1 MKQSVAVVVFA
12 LAGMALWAAPTSE
25 IVDGRYV
32 LTVPEGETYAL
43 TENDVT
49 ASART
54 TSCSRAAASSNRAAC

>member
-12 LAGMALWAAPTSE
+12 LAGMALGPPTSE

-32 LTVPEGETYAL
+32 LTVPEGDPRL

-49 ASART
+49 AIGANDFVLSGGGI
-54 TSCSRAAASSNRAAC
+54 SSRAAC